1 MLKKFTT
8 VFALIL
14 FVGGVVFA
22 QSQPLTVDKAKVVNE
37 DPALTSTFY
46 SDYQN
51 AKINKLND
59 DEMVFT
65 DYDYPSNSETSP
77 MITMGE
83 VGGEIVPMW
92 TAMQRLDAGTRN
104 VVFGYTDIFGSNWI
118 PAHDPTAAT
127 GWGMIQWLTTGPL
140 AGNALLCG
148 HSGGAS
154 SLFLVDPDA
163 LTASN
168 QAGPFGGNFIRIARD
183 AVT

>member
-92 TAMQRLDAGTRN
+92 TAMQRLDAT
-104 VVFGYTDIFGSNWI
+104 
-118 PAHDPTAAT
+118 
-127 GWGMIQWLTTGPL
+127 
-140 AGNALLCG
+140 
-148 HSGGAS
+148 
-154 SLFLVDPDA
+154 
-163 LTASN
+163 
-168 QAGPFGGNFIRIARD
+168 
-183 AVT
+183 